1 MGNIFD
7 RVFGGRKPSS
17 SQVAKER
24 LQLVLVHD
32 RSNLTP
38 AQVAAMKDEILQVIA
53 RYVEFEPDEVEI
65 DLTSENRQN
74 LLMAQIPIRTTTASR
89 KRRGAATPVGDM
101 SDA

>member
-1 MGNIFD
+1 MGNLFD
-7 RVFGGRKPSS
+7 LFRGRKPSS

-38 AQVAAMKDEILQVIA
+38 AQVAAMKDEILAVIA
-53 RYVEFEPDEVEI
+53 KYVDFDPEAVEI

-74 LLMAQIPIRTTTASR
+74 MLTAEIPLAAPGGSSTRR
-89 KRRGAATPVGDM
+89 RRGPAQSPL

>member
-7 RVFGGRKPSS
+7 KVFGGRKPSS

-53 RYVEFEPDEVEI
+53 RYVEFDPDEVEI

-74 LLMAQIPIRTTTASR
+74 LLMAHIPIHTGTAAR
-89 KRRGAATPVGDM
+89 KRRGAASTLGDL

>member
-1 MGNIFD
+1 MGNLFD
-7 RVFGGRKPSS
+7 LFKGRKPSS

-38 AQVAAMKDEILQVIA
+38 AQVAAMKDEILAVIA
-53 RYVEFEPDEVEI
+53 KYVDFDPEAVEI
-65 DLTSENRQN
+65 DLTSEDRQN
-74 LLMAQIPIRTTTASR
+74 MLTAEIPLIAPGASSR
-89 KRRGAATPVGDM
+89 RRRGAAPSPL

>member
-1 MGNIFD
+1 MGNLFD
-7 RVFGGRKPSS
+7 LFKGRKPSS

-38 AQVAAMKDEILQVIA
+38 AQVAAMKDEILAVIA
-53 RYVEFEPDEVEI
+53 KYVDFDPDAVEI
-65 DLTSENRQN
+65 DLTSEDRQN
-74 LLMAQIPIRTTTASR
+74 MLTAEIPLVSPGSSSR
-89 KRRGAATPVGDM
+89 RRRGTAPSPL

>member
-1 MGNIFD
+1 MSDLLD
-7 RVFGGRKPSS
+7 RLFGQRKPTS

-38 AQVAAMKDEILQVIA
+38 AQVAAMKDEILEVIA
-53 RYVEFEPDEVEI
+53 RYVEFDRDAVEI
-65 DLTSENRQN
+65 DLTSTDRENMLR
-74 LLMAQIPIRTTTASR
+74 AEIPIRPAASGR
-89 KRRGAATPVGDM
+89 KRRPTPPSPAPL

>member
-7 RVFGGRKPSS
+7 RVFGGHKPSS

-38 AQVAAMKDEILQVIA
+38 AQVQAMKDEILAVIA
-53 RYVEFEPDEVEI
+53 RYVEFDPAEVEI
-65 DLTSENRQN
+65 DLTSEDRQN
-74 LLMAQIPIRTTTASR
+74 LLHAEIPIRSAPAAR
-89 KRRGAATPVGDM
+89 KRRGAATLGDL